1 MNVDYI
7 SMYNLVNADHSV
19 ISTLCNGR
27 GTEVF
32 VKCVANQP
40 ATYLASPTSSFTRVR
55 YEGGGGGPGEAR
67 LRSEWSFGKRFIGL
81 QLSLSFDEICL
92 CLAECCLPLPD
103 PLVGPPCA

>member
-7 SMYNLVNADHSV
+7 SIYNLVNAGHSV

-32 VKCVANQP
+32 VNALQTNQP
-40 ATYLASPTSSFTRVR
+40 LIWHLRRLLLHASGMKV
-55 YEGGGGGPGEAR
+55 EGGGPGEAR